1 MLNAARSETRYESL
15 DDVAITLTS
24 SERAGVRR
32 ECARISAT
40 AAGRSLDSPALLFAA
55 ELLGGKL
62 PESLL
67 RVLSRFRIQGNGHGG
82 LLIRNLPL
90 DAEIPA
96 TPTAEDLAPDWH
108 SLPAS
113 TLLQLAIC
121 SRLGD
126 VISYADEKSG
136 RLVQDIVP
144 MKSAAQSQENS
155 GTVHLDLHT
164 EDGFHP
170 YKPDLVTLLCL
181 RPDHDRVASTLLGS
195 IGPVVAALPADL
207 RAALHE
213 PWFRIRV
220 SSSFRKHGSTGWSP
234 WLPVARSD
242 GSEFV
247 LDFHAME
254 PRNEIA
260 RQALAEMERLQA
272 DSLSGAVLE
281 AGDLLVIDNRTA
293 VHGRTLFKARYNGT
307 DRWLRRCLA
316 VTDLRRSR
324 TARFEGSRVCRPLS
338 ELTRAVLASR

>member
-1 MLNAARSETRYESL
+1 M
-15 DDVAITLTS
+15 
-24 SERAGVRR
+24 
-32 ECARISAT
+32 
-40 AAGRSLDSPALLFAA
+40 LFAA
-55 ELLGGKL
+55 EMLGGNL

-67 RVLSRFRIQGNGHGG
+67 HTLSRFRVQGNGLGG

-90 DAEIPA
+90 DNEIPA
-96 TPTAEDLAPDWH
+96 TPTAEDMAPDWQA
-108 SLPAS
+108 LPIS

-144 MKSAAQSQENS
+144 MASAEQSQENS

-170 YKPDLVTLLCL
+170 HKPDLVTLLCL
-181 RPDHDRVASTLLGS
+181 RPDHDRVAFTLLGS
-195 IGPVVAALPADL
+195 IGPVVAALPPDL

-234 WLPVARSD
+234 WLPVVRAA

-254 PRNEIA
+254 PRTELA
-260 RQALAEMERLQA
+260 RQALAEMKRLQA
-272 DSLSGAVLE
+272 DSLSGVVLE
-281 AGDLLVIDNRTA
+281 AGDLLVIDNRGA

-316 VTDLRRSR
+316 VTDLRRSLA
-324 TARFEGSRVCRPLS
+324 ARAEGSRVCKPLS
-338 ELTRAVLASR
+338 ELTNPAAAERLSGRRTDASFHHHLG